1 MYLIFLKRF
10 PNIYPFLLFQNDYI
24 ERNTGNEI
32 EIDRSYA
39 IDILDT
45 KNDIQTSSSA
55 KKKTKTDFGSF
66 YVNI

>member
-1 MYLIFLKRF
+1 MIIQK
-10 PNIYPFLLFQNDYI
+10 NDI
-24 ERNTGNEI
+24 A
-32 EIDRSYA
+32 IDRSYA

-45 KNDIQTSSSA
+45 KNDIQTSSNA